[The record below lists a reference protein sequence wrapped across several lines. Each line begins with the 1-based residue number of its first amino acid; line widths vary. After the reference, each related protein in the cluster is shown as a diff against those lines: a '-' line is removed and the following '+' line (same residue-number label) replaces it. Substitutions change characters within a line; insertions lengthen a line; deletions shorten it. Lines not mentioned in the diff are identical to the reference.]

1 LTSTQAERDPAA
13 MTKTM
18 DPIALARAQL
28 ASDRTIDRTVKGLF
42 AVKRDRMNV
51 SAFSFLRGS
60 APLFYALL
68 RSAPELGKGPGGK
81 AWLTGDLHVQ
91 NFGAYRTDD
100 ASSGDASV
108 VFGPNDFDEA
118 CVGPVRLDL
127 LRLAVSWLLA
137 LDERGMDAA
146 HRIAS
151 CRALIEGWVDGAF
164 GARARLKEPDCVR
177 RLMEKVEART
187 RHQLLH
193 AYTRGARGRALLRDH
208 RLWPIPH
215 GTMLRVR
222 AAFAD
227 YVARAAKAYDTD
239 VEHFEVLDIA
249 RRVAGTGS
257 LGAERYAIL
266 ARGGAHGEW
275 LFDMKEE
282 QAGSASGLPAA
293 GKTGAAR
300 VVRGIEIAAPAP
312 PRFLGT
318 TRLAHER
325 GHAISMLV
333 RRLSPQEDKMD
344 PSDVEPSELDALA
357 NYLGW
362 LAGRMHKK
370 GAVGGLGRAWPQP
383 ERIALLERA
392 IALAGIHEAAHLAYV
407 SLSK

>member
-1 LTSTQAERDPAA
+1 

-28 ASDRTIDRTVKGLF
+28 DSDRTIDRNVSGLF
-42 AVKRDRMNV
+42 VVKRERMSV

-68 RSAPELGKGPGGK
+68 RSAPELGKGPSGK

-100 ASSGDASV
+100 ARSGETNV

-127 LRLAVSWLLA
+127 LRLSVSWLLA
-137 LDERGMDAA
+137 LDERGMDAM
-146 HRIAS
+146 HRIES
-151 CRALIEGWVDGAF
+151 CRALIEGWVSGAF
-164 GARARLKEPDCVR
+164 GARAQLREPDCVK
-177 RLMEKVEART
+177 RLMLKVEART
-187 RHQLLH
+187 KHQMLH
-193 AYTRGARGRALLRDH
+193 AYTRGTARSRALVRDH
-208 RLWPIPH
+208 RLWRISH
-215 GTMLRVR
+215 ETMVRVR
-222 AAFAD
+222 SAFAE
-227 YVARAAKAYDTD
+227 YAKRAAKLYAAEPD
-239 VEHFEVLDIA
+239 HFEVLDVA

-257 LGAERYAIL
+257 LGAERFAIL
-266 ARGGAHGEW
+266 VRGGAHGEW

-282 QAGSASGLPAA
+282 QAASASGLSAA
-293 GKTGAAR
+293 GKSGAAR
-300 VVRGIEIAAPAP
+300 VVRGIEIGAPAP

-318 TRLAHER
+318 ARLATGR
-325 GHAISMLV
+325 GHALSMLV

-357 NYLGW
+357 TYLGW

-370 GAVGGLGRAWPQP
+370 GAVGSLGRAWPAP
-383 ERIALLERA
+383 ERTAMLERA

-407 SLSK
+407 SLSR